1 MRNGRKRH
9 RTAFAVCLG
18 LALTMVALTGC
29 IPRAGDGG
37 RVGLVYMDAQGYY
50 AGVRK
55 GMQESVGRLGDGV
68 QLLELNAQGDA
79 SKESAFVD
87 TVSAAGVKALV
98 LSPVS
103 TTASIPA
110 VRLAHESGVKVV
122 CYNTCLTEE
131 ATQKYVSAWVLGDPV
146 KFGELA
152 GAEAAKYFK
161 AEGIEDPRIAV
172 LNCETVEVCIQRRVG
187 FEKALFAELPEARI
201 VTNQQ
206 GTTIDQA
213 LEVADRILS
222 AQSRVDAFYGES
234 GGATMGAV
242 RAVRQRGFVGRTVVF
257 GSDMTSDVARELA
270 DHRVLKADVDISGVE
285 VGELATRTTARVIA
299 GEELDGPVVPA
310 PVKLYSTPRE
320 AREWLRTHPDGL
332 P

>member
-1 MRNGRKRH
+1 MRNGRERR
-9 RTAFAVCLG
+9 RTAVVVCLG

-37 RVGLVYMDAQGYY
+37 RVGLVYMDAQGFY

-55 GMQESVGRLGDGV
+55 GMQDSVGSLGDEV

-79 SKESAFVD
+79 SRESTFVD

-131 ATQKYVSAWVLGDPV
+131 ATQKYVSAWVLGDPL

-161 AEGIEDPRIAV
+161 SEGIDDPHIAV
-172 LNCETVEVCIQRRVG
+172 LNCETVEVCIQRRLG

-213 LEVADRILS
+213 VEVADRILS
-222 AQSRVDAFYGES
+222 AQPRVDAFYGES
-234 GGATMGAV
+234 GGSTMGAV
-242 RAVRQRGFVGRTVVF
+242 RAVHQRGFVGRTVVF
-257 GSDMTSDVARELA
+257 GSDMTADLARELA
-270 DHRVLKADVDISGVE
+270 DHRVLKADVDISGIE
-285 VGELATRTTARVIA
+285 VGELAARTTAQVID
-299 GEELDGPVVPA
+299 GEELDNLIVPA
-310 PVKLYSTPRE
+310 PVRLYSTPE
-320 AREWLRTHPDGL
+320 DAREWLTTHPDGL